1 LAGAGELAAEGVT
14 EAVIRTRLTK
24 AANATLRPAAEII
37 GPLFILTF
45 PVLAQSDTIK
55 QDLMRKPLKW
65 FCDRGNLV
73 HFERL

>member
-1 LAGAGELAAEGVT
+1 LAAEGVI
-14 EAVIRTRLTK
+14 EAVIRTRVAK
-24 AANATLRPAAEII
+24 AENARLRPAAEII

-65 FCDRGNLV
+65 FRDRGNLA